1 MRNPWQE
8 ISLDDYENHMKLDSV
23 MQLQT
28 LDSMMKE
35 QLNDYPV
42 SSVMILG
49 VAGGNGLRHVP
60 TDRISKIYGVDINPR
75 YLEETVARYGYM
87 GETLECLC
95 IDLCENL
102 EELPQADMVIA
113 NLLVEYI
120 GYEAFQRV
128 VEKVSSPIVS
138 CGIQIN
144 GEES

>member
-1 MRNPWQE
+1 MKNPWQE

-60 TDRISKIYGVDINPR
+60 TDRISKIYGVAINPR
-75 YLEETVARYGYM
+75 YLEETVARYG
-87 GETLECLC
+87 
-95 IDLCENL
+95 
-102 EELPQADMVIA
+102 
-113 NLLVEYI
+113 
-120 GYEAFQRV
+120 
-128 VEKVSSPIVS
+128 
-138 CGIQIN
+138 
-144 GEES
+144 

>member
-28 LDSMMKE
+28 LDRMMKE

-128 VEKVSSPIVS
+128 VEKVS
-138 CGIQIN
+138 
-144 GEES
+144 